1 MRLQK
6 IINQKGFT
14 IIELIISISIFTV
27 LIFVVLGLFLNVFSQ
42 PEQNIIAMDM
52 IDQACIITSGFTNEI
67 RNAAVGNDGSY
78 PLNQASNS
86 EIIFYSNYGS
96 SGTAVNRIRY
106 YLSNNNLYKGV
117 VVPTGSPLVYNL
129 ALETVTTLMSGL
141 ENASAPVF
149 YYYGG
154 DFNGSGSPLL
164 QPINVNEVKFVK
176 INLMVQRHTTE
187 NSNDTFL
194 VNAGAAVRN
203 LKDNLG
209 N

>member
-1 MRLQK
+1 MPKNNKKLQ
-6 IINQKGFT
+6 GFT
-14 IIELIISISIFTV
+14 LIELIISISIFAI
-27 LIFVVLGLFLNVFSQ
+27 LIFVVIGLFLNVFSQ
-42 PEQNIIAMDM
+42 PEQDLMAIDIIDKAR
-52 IDQACIITSGFTNEI
+52 IVTSDFSNEI
-67 RNAAVGNDGSY
+67 RNAATGNDGSY
-78 PLNQASNS
+78 ALNQASDS

>member
-1 MRLQK
+1 
-6 IINQKGFT
+6 
-14 IIELIISISIFTV
+14 
-27 LIFVVLGLFLNVFSQ
+27 
-42 PEQNIIAMDM
+42 
-52 IDQACIITSGFTNEI
+52 
-67 RNAAVGNDGSY
+67 
-78 PLNQASNS
+78 
-86 EIIFYSNYGS
+86 
-96 SGTAVNRIRY
+96 
-106 YLSNNNLYKGV
+106 
-117 VVPTGSPLVYNL
+117 
-129 ALETVTTLMSGL
+129 LMSGL